1 MKSIKCWPKKKHYE
15 QGQKQK
21 AINFFRIQGR
31 PLRQAAW
38 VLAVSTSTLNGWNQ
52 GFDENMKP
60 LKVADNRGKASK
72 VTIAIVRR
80 VCEKAKRL
88 KQQAKRIRLKQFTK
102 ALEKEDAIY
111 LSAKTVNEILIAND
125 LAAAQSRKKRPR
137 FYQSLRQRIPNGLL
151 SLDGSEFTIWL
162 DNRAFTFN
170 LELAVDVGSFTHTAF
185 SIADTE
191 TTKEVI
197 RVLEAHRQKWGS
209 PLGIVCDHGSA
220 NLSQDAMDYTQAQGI
235 ELVAAG
241 PANPKGNGTDE
252 GAFSQMKKALGI
264 IRLDMSSSKALAKS
278 VLNALVSV
286 YVYMRNRLCLH
297 NKDLMPIEQMTMPV
311 SQSQRNVELQQLKE
325 HQKAKTNS
333 EEEQLKLDHLQ
344 WVIDHFGFEPESDV
358 LKRAQYTIKA
368 FELEAIGE
376 TQKAFVKAVN
386 RKPQRCNLSYFFGIL
401 RNIQKER
408 DEQVIRQ
415 YCRQRYN
422 YLRMLETQRKQNTE
436 QKPASI
442 DDIISMIEKAVTKKS
457 RIVKELAIRKVG
469 EWTRELMKNYSYMEP
484 LKKKL
489 SDALG
494 KLNHLN
500 FEQKQN
506 AWELI
511 EQFMK
516 PESEQK
522 SVTLSS

>member
-1 MKSIKCWPKKKHYE
+1 M
-15 QGQKQK
+15 
-21 AINFFRIQGR
+21 
-31 PLRQAAW
+31 
-38 VLAVSTSTLNGWNQ
+38 LAVCASTLNGWNQ
-52 GFDENMKP
+52 SFDETMKP
-60 LKVADNRGKASK
+60 LKVADHRGRASK

-88 KQQAKRIRLKQFTK
+88 KQQTKRIGLKQFTK
-102 ALEKEDAIY
+102 ALQKEDGIY

-125 LAAAQSRKKRPR
+125 LSAAQSRKKRPR
-137 FYQSLRQRIPNGLL
+137 FYQSLCQRIPNGVL
-151 SLDGSEFTIWL
+151 SLDGSKFTVWL
-162 DNRAFTFN
+162 DKMPFTFN
-170 LELAVDVGSFTHTAF
+170 LELAVDVSSFTHTAF

-191 TTKEVI
+191 TTDEVI
-197 RVLEAHRQKWGS
+197 GVLEAHRRKWGT

-220 NLSQDAMDYTQAQGI
+220 NLSEDAMGYIQAQGI

-252 GAFSQMKKALGI
+252 GAFSQMKKALGV
-264 IRLDMSSSKALAKS
+264 IRLDISSPKALAKS
-278 VLNALVSV
+278 VLQALVCV

-297 NKDLMPIEQMTMPV
+297 NKDLLPIEQMAMPV
-311 SQSQRNVELQQLKE
+311 SQEQRQAELQRLKK
-325 HQKAKTNS
+325 HQKAKTS
-333 EEEQLKLDHLQ
+333 SQQDQLKLDHLQ
-344 WVIDHFGFEPESDV
+344 WVIEHFELEPEPEV
-358 LKRAQYTIKA
+358 LRRAQYSIKA

-376 TQKAFVKAVN
+376 TQKAFVKATS
-386 RKPQRCNLSYFFGIL
+386 RKPDRRNLSYFFGIL
-401 RNIQKER
+401 KNIQKQR
-408 DEQVIRQ
+408 DEQAIRQ

-422 YLRMLETQRKQNTE
+422 YQRMLEMQRTLNSE

-442 DDIISMIEKAVTKKS
+442 DDIISMLEKAVTKKS
-457 RIVKELAIRKVG
+457 RIVKELAIRKVR
-469 EWTRELMKNYSYMEP
+469 EWTHELMKNYSYMEP

-500 FEQKQN
+500 FEQKQK

-511 EQFMK
+511 EQFLK

-522 SVTLSS
+522 SVTLSF

>member
-1 MKSIKCWPKKKHYE
+1 M
-15 QGQKQK
+15 
-21 AINFFRIQGR
+21 
-31 PLRQAAW
+31 
-38 VLAVSTSTLNGWNQ
+38 
-52 GFDENMKP
+52 
-60 LKVADNRGKASK
+60 ADHRGKASK

-80 VCEKAKRL
+80 VCEKARRL

-137 FYQSLRQRIPNGLL
+137 FYQSLCQRIPNGLL

-162 DNRAFTFN
+162 DNRPFTFN
-170 LELAVDVGSFTHTAF
+170 LELTVDVGSFTHTAF

-191 TTKEVI
+191 TTDEVI
-197 RVLEAHRQKWGS
+197 SVLEAHRRSWGP
-209 PLGIVCDHGSA
+209 PLGIVCDQGSA
-220 NLSQDAMDYTQAQGI
+220 NLSGKAMDYIKSHGI

-252 GAFSQMKKALGI
+252 GAFSQMKKALGV
-264 IRLDMSSSKALAKS
+264 IRLDMFSPKALAKS

-297 NKDLMPIEQMTMPV
+297 NKDVMPIEQMTVPV
-311 SQSQRNVELQQLKE
+311 SRDQRNAERQRLKKY
-325 HQKAKTNS
+325 QKAKTSND
-333 EEEQLKLDHLQ
+333 EDQLKLDHLQ
-344 WVIDHFGFEPESDV
+344 WVIDYFGFEPEADV
-358 LKRAQYTIKA
+358 LKRAQYSIKA

-376 TQKAFVKAVN
+376 TQKAFVKATN
-386 RKPQRCNLSYFFGIL
+386 RKPDRCNLSYFFGIL
-401 RNIQKER
+401 KNIQKQR
-408 DEQVIRQ
+408 DDQAIRQ

-422 YLRMLETQRKQNTE
+422 YLRMLEIQRKQNTE
-436 QKPASI
+436 QQPASI
-442 DDIISMIEKAVTKKS
+442 DDIISMLEKAVTKKS

-469 EWTRELMKNYSYMEP
+469 EWIHELIKNYSYIGS
-484 LKKKL
+484 LKNKL
-489 SDALG
+489 SEAFA

-500 FEQKQN
+500 FEQKQK
-506 AWELI
+506 AWELV
-511 EQFMK
+511 EQLLK
-516 PESEQK
+516 PESKQK

>member
-1 MKSIKCWPKKKHYE
+1 
-15 QGQKQK
+15 
-21 AINFFRIQGR
+21 
-31 PLRQAAW
+31 
-38 VLAVSTSTLNGWNQ
+38 VLAVSGSTLNGWNQ
-52 GFDENMKP
+52 GFDETMKP

-72 VTIAIVRR
+72 VTIAIVKR

-137 FYQSLRQRIPNGLL
+137 FYQSLCQRIPNGLL

-162 DNRAFTFN
+162 DNMPFTFN

-191 TTKEVI
+191 TTNEVI
-197 RVLEAHRQKWGS
+197 GVLETHRQKWGT

-220 NLSQDAMDYTQAQGI
+220 NLSENAMDYIQARGI

-252 GAFSQMKKALGI
+252 GAFSQMKNALGI
-264 IRLDMSSSKALAKS
+264 IRLDMSSPKALAKS

-286 YVYMRNRLCLH
+286 YVYLRNRLCLH
-297 NKDLMPIEQMTMPV
+297 NKDVMPIEQMATPV
-311 SQSQRNVELQQLKE
+311 SRDQRNVERQRLKE
-325 HQKAKTNS
+325 HQKAKAGS
-333 EEEQLKLDHLQ
+333 EEDQLKLDHLQ
-344 WVIDHFGFEPESDV
+344 WVIDHFGFEPEADV
-358 LKRAQYTIKA
+358 LKRAQSSIKA

-376 TQKAFVKAVN
+376 TQKAFVKAAN
-386 RKPQRCNLSYFFGIL
+386 RKPDRCNLSYFFGIL
-401 RNIQKER
+401 KNIQKQH
-408 DEQVIRQ
+408 DEQAIRQ

-422 YLRMLETQRKQNTE
+422 YLRMIDLQRKQDTE
-436 QKPASI
+436 QQPASI
-442 DDIISMIEKAVTKKS
+442 DDIISMLEKAVTKKS
-457 RIVKELAIRKVG
+457 RIVKELAVRKAG
-469 EWTRELMKNYSYMEP
+469 EWIQQLVANYSYLGS

-500 FEQKQN
+500 FEQKQT
-506 AWELI
+506 AWELV
-511 EQFMK
+511 EQFLK